1 MVNTQS
7 RSRAASRRLA
17 RHWTHISMNL
27 PEELTRSG
35 YLVFSA
41 DQETVDDV
49 GRIMTEAMHQ
59 VIARIAKAKT
69 VDQVGSLTV
78 NLTRLDHSTNKKD
91 PLS

>member
-1 MVNTQS
+1 
-7 RSRAASRRLA
+7 
-17 RHWTHISMNL
+17 MNL

-41 DQETVDDV
+41 DQETVDAI

-78 NLTRLDHSTNKKD
+78 NMTRLDHPMNEKERPD
-91 PLS
+91 